1 VRKKGG
7 DLMKPKNRGKEKV
20 RMTKMKLIVTA
31 VMLAMVLWVGAA
43 TPTAFAIV
51 GGTAVPD
58 GKYPFVAALLDERR
72 TGSAS
77 NQQFCGGS
85 LIDSDS
91 VLTAAHCVDGIFPTN
106 LSVVVGR
113 TQLSINQGQLR
124 EVTRMYIP
132 DGYNFN
138 QISKNDVAVLRLKSP
153 VTGIDPVRLPQSNQN
168 AAEHAGKSQTIVG
181 WGHTMSGGAGTD
193 RMQVVKVPVV
203 SDADAAKLYSNFIP
217 ELMIAAGEKGKDACQ
232 GDSGGPLLATLARL
246 GTPGSPP
253 PPPRPYQYGIT
264 SFGGTKTQPCG
275 DNPGVYTEVNA
286 PSIREFI
293 TTSMN
298 K

>member
-1 VRKKGG
+1 
-7 DLMKPKNRGKEKV
+7 
-20 RMTKMKLIVTA
+20 MTKLIVTA

-43 TPTAFAIV
+43 TPTALAIV

-72 TGSAS
+72 TGNAF
-77 NQQFCGGS
+77 NQQFCGGT

-91 VLTAAHCVDGIFPTN
+91 VLTAAHCVNDIFPTN
-106 LSVVVGR
+106 ISVVVGR
-113 TQLSINQGQLR
+113 TQLSTNQGQLR

-138 QISKNDVAVLRLKSP
+138 QASKNDVAVLKLKSP
-153 VTGIDPVRLPQSNQN
+153 VTGIDPVRLPQSTDNWSEQ
-168 AAEHAGKSQTIVG
+168 AGKSQTIAG
-181 WGHTMSGGAGTD
+181 WGRTTSGGAGTD

-203 SDADAAKLYSNFIP
+203 SDADAAKRSSSFIP
-217 ELMIAAGEKGKDACQ
+217 ELMISAGEKGKDTCQ
-232 GDSGGPLLATLARL
+232 GDSGGPLFVTPLRL
-246 GTPGSPP
+246 GTPPPGS

-264 SFGGTKTQPCG
+264 AFGKGCGVDPGT
-275 DNPGVYTEVNA
+275 YTEVNA